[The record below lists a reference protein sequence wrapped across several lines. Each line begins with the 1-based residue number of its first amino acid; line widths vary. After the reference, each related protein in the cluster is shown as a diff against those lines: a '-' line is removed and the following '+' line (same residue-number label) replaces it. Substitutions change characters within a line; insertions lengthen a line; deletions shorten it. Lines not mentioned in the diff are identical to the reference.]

1 MQYLQLLWA
10 DGRPSREDIE
20 AMNRDFPAYE
30 EEMKPRGVRLL
41 GRELDLPSTAVT
53 VRVRDG
59 QTLATDGPFAETK
72 EFIAG
77 FGLLE
82 CSDFDELIEVTE
94 KNPISRFHPM
104 ELRSVVDEVS
114 ISETVSAFGRGED
127 GGVRAFLLATWAA
140 SAPDQVD
147 VEAVTQEVEAWRR
160 NLEAKGLYVL
170 GTALG
175 DADTATTLRVRDGET
190 RLSSGSF
197 STTEEFITDVRVIN
211 CEDREAAIGVAG
223 DHPLARYQAIEVRP
237 FYRE

>member
-20 AMNRDFPAYE
+20 VMNREFPAYE
-30 EEMKPRGVRLL
+30 MRPRGVRVL

-53 VRVRDG
+53 VRVRGG

-72 EFIAG
+72 EFVAG

-82 CSDFDELIEVTE
+82 CADLDEVIEVTA

-104 ELRSVVDEVS
+104 ELRPVVDEVPA
-114 ISETVSAFGRGED
+114 SETVAAFGRGEV
-127 GGVRAFLLATWAA
+127 GGARAFLLATWAA
-140 SAPDQVD
+140 RAPEQFD
-147 VEAVTQEVEAWRR
+147 VGAVTQDVQAWRR
-160 NLEAKGLYVL
+160 DLEAKGLYVL

-175 DADTATTLRVRDGET
+175 NADTATTLRVRDGET

-197 STTEEFITDVRVIN
+197 STTEELITGVEVVN
-211 CEDREAAIGVAG
+211 CEDREQAVGLAAGY
-223 DHPLARYQAIEVRP
+223 PLAQHHAIEVRP